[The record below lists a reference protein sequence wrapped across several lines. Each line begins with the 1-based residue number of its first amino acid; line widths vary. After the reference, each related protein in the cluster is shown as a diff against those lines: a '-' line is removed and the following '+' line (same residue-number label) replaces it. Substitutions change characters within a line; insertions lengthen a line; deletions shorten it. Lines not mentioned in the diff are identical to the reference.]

1 MHTSRYPVGDLLGLQ
16 SASKESHYYTRPA
29 RGCRLLL
36 CFATTSDMLP
46 SLRSLLLII
55 TWIKHQCELSWSAYI
70 NTLAWFGPED
80 LEKRLRL
87 QIIDDKSHAV
97 TAVMGRTAEKE
108 AVVFCKSAGH
118 QQTLSISGCVPARI
132 HI

>member
-1 MHTSRYPVGDLLGLQ
+1 
-16 SASKESHYYTRPA
+16 
-29 RGCRLLL
+29 
-36 CFATTSDMLP
+36 MLP